1 MTEKEKEKKKAC
13 LIEKQKLLL
22 FSLLLLMTLWIT
34 VCGVSWGREHVVSGK
49 NNSFKSFSCFRKAIM
64 ALFNTEER
72 PRPPGPGSSARTGR
86 PRSTLLATRMPS
98 SPRPNLYLAAFSPR
112 PNSRVSRLAHEN
124 KWKLPLPPE
133 WEAQPRSSHTA
144 SPLRTPPALNPQNSA
159 HHPGPNEHSVSG
171 LQGWGRIAI
180 HSPPFQAERGR
191 TTCLPRPLN
200 CHRVYVYYRA
210 TDGTLISITNLLIN
224 ILTTKK

>member
-49 NNSFKSFSCFRKAIM
+49 NNSFKSFSCFRKAVM

-72 PRPPGPGSSARTGR
+72 PRPLGPSSRA
-86 PRSTLLATRMPS
+86 PRSPACTNLPRSVLLATRRPS

-112 PNSRVSRLAHEN
+112 PNSRVSRPAHEN

-133 WEAQPRSSHTA
+133 WEAQPHSSHTA
-144 SPLRTPPALNPQNSA
+144 SPLRPPPALHSKQHPP
-159 HHPGPNEHSVSG
+159 PGPKRALGERSEGMRAHRNTFLRFRLSEVERHAYQDHGTATGFTFITG
-171 LQGWGRIAI
+171 LQTGP
-180 HSPPFQAERGR
+180 SFQWR
-191 TTCLPRPLN
+191 T
-200 CHRVYVYYRA
+200 
-210 TDGTLISITNLLIN
+210 S
-224 ILTTKK
+224 